1 MSFSEVLSSDQFSA
15 PWKCKKHQVPAP
27 TLPETLINSDCYGCD
42 KLKHLLNICKSGPRY
57 QKNCFHRIPFHGV
70 TYETNDNLDH
80 DLPSDYSESESSDDE
95 ATSSSEDENS
105 DVTMEDD
112 LQEEGGGNTDT
123 KGKGKQKADG
133 KGKQKAE
140 DSHFDT
146 GFLDED
152 LAAGVEYD
160 SDSGPHFE
168 RRAPGPRDSIPQSAV
183 SVRVDF
189 INSFLT

>member
-1 MSFSEVLSSDQFSA
+1 MFRQVL
-15 PWKCKKHQVPAP
+15 
-27 TLPETLINSDCYGCD
+27 
-42 KLKHLLNICKSGPRY
+42 R
-57 QKNCFHRIPFHGV
+57 
-70 TYETNDNLDH
+70 
-80 DLPSDYSESESSDDE
+80 SESSDDE

-123 KGKGKQKADG
+123 KGKGKQKADVPKG

-146 GFLDED
+146 GFFDED

-168 RRAPGPRDSIPQSAV
+168 RRAPGPPYFSI
-183 SVRVDF
+183 DF
-189 INSFLT
+189 ILPVLAKAQECIGIRQRYRARGTKNKMRGAQQILLTVQPPSQPVNFARCSGYTTRMLQLGIAARFGGAAQLR

>member
-1 MSFSEVLSSDQFSA
+1 
-15 PWKCKKHQVPAP
+15 
-27 TLPETLINSDCYGCD
+27 
-42 KLKHLLNICKSGPRY
+42 
-57 QKNCFHRIPFHGV
+57 
-70 TYETNDNLDH
+70 
-80 DLPSDYSESESSDDE
+80 
-95 ATSSSEDENS
+95 
-105 DVTMEDD
+105 MEDD

-123 KGKGKQKADG
+123 KGKGKQKADDPKG

-146 GFLDED
+146 GFFDED

-189 INSFLT
+189 IEEEDARRFLRDGIFLYGSHCRATPYKARAPSGRPSDSKQD